1 MNTRSFIKGA
11 LLSAVVVATAST
23 ANAAPVT
30 EAGETIGLALGAAL
44 PEGVYFVDTASYLS
58 RSNSNI
64 SAVVNIPVV
73 AWSTPWNFLGGHIE
87 AYAAFPEDTLSTKG
101 AGSGSGFY
109 NPALLVGEAW
119 DLGGGFHFSN
129 FVGGY
134 GPSKADGLASNN
146 WVFNERPS
154 IAWIAPQHWTLAL
167 NGIYGVVGKDLKTSV
182 RATPDYLNLDFS
194 ALKTIGKWDFG
205 PVAYYTTDTTNNTDT
220 AGYQTNQFA
229 IGAMVGYN
237 FPGISTQLILT
248 QDVST
253 SNLGGPNPT
262 TSGAAPKDTRGFVRF
277 IVPLY

>member
-23 ANAAPVT
+23 ANAGPVT

-58 RSNSNI
+58 RSNSTL

-73 AWSTPWNFLGGHIE
+73 AWSTPWDFLGGHIE
-87 AYAAFPEDTLSTKG
+87 AYAAMPMDTTSLGKG
-101 AGSGSGFY
+101 AASNVDGSGFY

-134 GPSKADGLASNN
+134 GPMKANGLATNN

-154 IAWIAPQHWTLAL
+154 IAWMAPQNWTLAL
-167 NGIYGVVGKDLKTSV
+167 NGIYGIVGNDLQTKV
-182 RATPDYLNLDFS
+182 RAAPDYLNLDFS
-194 ALKTIGKWDFG
+194 ALKTMGKWDFG
-205 PVAYYTTDTTNNTDT
+205 PVAYYTTDTTNNATN
-220 AGYQTNQFA
+220 GYQTNQFA

-248 QDVST
+248 QDVSA
-253 SNLGGPNPT
+253 SNLGGTGTGTNV
-262 TSGAAPKDTRGFVRF
+262 KDTRGFVRF